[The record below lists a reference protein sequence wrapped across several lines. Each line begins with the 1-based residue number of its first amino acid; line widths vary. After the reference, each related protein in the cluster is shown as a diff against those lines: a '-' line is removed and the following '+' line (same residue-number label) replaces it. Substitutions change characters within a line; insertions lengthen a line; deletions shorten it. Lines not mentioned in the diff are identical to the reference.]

1 VRRMSLVVDIVMKS
15 AADFMREA
23 LKEAELAYK
32 ENEVPIGA
40 VLVCNGQ
47 IVARNH
53 NRKEATN
60 DATSHAELLCIQEA
74 SQILNTWHLGD
85 CELFTTVEPCAM
97 CSGAIINARI
107 PKVTYAAPGIKFGTH
122 LSVVNILDSKKFNHN
137 VNVVGGLME
146 DESAAL
152 LRSFFQERR

>member
-1 VRRMSLVVDIVMKS
+1 MRLTSLVVDIVMKS

-40 VLVCNGQ
+40 VLVCNGE

-60 DATSHAELLCIQEA
+60 DATTHAELLCIQEA
-74 SQILNTWHLGD
+74 SKILGTWHLGD

-137 VNVVGGLME
+137 VNVVGGLLE
-146 DESAAL
+146 EESAAL

>member
-1 VRRMSLVVDIVMKS
+1 MNHAADIVMKS
-15 AADFMREA
+15 ADSYMREA
-23 LKEAELAYK
+23 LEEAKIAYQ

-40 VLVCNGQ
+40 VLVCNGE

-74 SQILNTWHLGD
+74 SQKLGSWHLGD
-85 CELFTTVEPCAM
+85 CVLYTTVEPCAM

-107 PKVTYAAPGIKFGTH
+107 PTVIYAAPGIKFGTH

-137 VNVVGGLME
+137 VDVTGGILE
-146 DESAAL
+146 EESANL
-152 LRSFFQERR
+152 LKAFFQERR

>member
-1 VRRMSLVVDIVMKS
+1 MNHAADIVMKS
-15 AADFMREA
+15 ADSYMREA
-23 LKEAELAYK
+23 LEEAKVAYQ

-40 VLVCNGQ
+40 VLVCNGE

-74 SQILNTWHLGD
+74 SQKLGSWHLGD
-85 CELFTTVEPCAM
+85 CVLYTTVEPCAM

-107 PKVTYAAPGIKFGTH
+107 PTVIYAAPGIKFGTH

-137 VNVVGGLME
+137 VNVTGGVLE
-146 DESAAL
+146 EESATL
-152 LRSFFQERR
+152 LKAFFQERR

>member
-1 VRRMSLVVDIVMKS
+1 MKS
-15 AADFMREA
+15 SDKFMREA
-23 LKEAELAYK
+23 LEEAKLAYQ

-40 VLVCNGQ
+40 VLVCNGE

-74 SQILNTWHLGD
+74 SQKLGTWHLGD
-85 CELFTTVEPCAM
+85 CVLYTTVEPCAM

-107 PKVTYAAPGIKFGTH
+107 PTVIYAAPGIKFGTH

-137 VNVVGGLME
+137 VNVTGGVLE
-146 DESAAL
+146 EESANL
-152 LRSFFQERR
+152 LKAFFQERR